1 MDALRPVQGAR
12 RLVVEDNLIN
22 QQVPSELL
30 VGFYQDHGEDIAA
43 IREALSR
50 GEENVAQRLAHIIKG
65 VAATIGAADMT
76 LRAKDLE
83 AAIKGGQEAGCG
95 ELVEQLELAMQP
107 VLQGLSGL
115 AKDQEVAAAPNAE
128 IDPAE
133 VSSILDELEGLIEEM
148 DPDSEE
154 KAEALQR
161 MLGGTGDRKLSA
173 QLVQQVSGFEFDDA
187 LTTLANIR
195 HSLETDR

>member
-1 MDALRPVQGAR
+1 VLAKPVNPSLLFDAIMESFGHATAGVSSTGRRREGFHMDALRPVQGAR

-50 GEENVAQRLAHIIKG
+50 GEENVAQRLAHTIKG

-83 AAIKGGQEAGCG
+83 AAIKGGQEAGCS

-107 VLQGLSGL
+107 VLQG
-115 AKDQEVAAAPNAE
+115 
-128 IDPAE
+128 
-133 VSSILDELEGLIEEM
+133 
-148 DPDSEE
+148 
-154 KAEALQR
+154 
-161 MLGGTGDRKLSA
+161 LSA